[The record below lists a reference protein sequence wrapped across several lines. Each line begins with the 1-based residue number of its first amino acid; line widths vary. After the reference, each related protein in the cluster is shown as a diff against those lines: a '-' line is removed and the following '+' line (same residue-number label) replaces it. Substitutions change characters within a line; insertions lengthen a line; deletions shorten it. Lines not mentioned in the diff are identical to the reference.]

1 MMDQEIIHAS
11 KTLYQA
17 DNEKVPVQYG
27 KFGIV
32 NEEDGYRV
40 EQAVLD
46 LRKEAGEK
54 VAGYK
59 IS

>member
-40 EQAVLD
+40 QQAVLN
-46 LRKEAGEK
+46 LW
-54 VAGYK
+54 VLC
-59 IS
+59 